1 MILNKSVGAL
11 VCCLILLSSCIGSTR
26 HTAIPGGCP
35 KAFQTSDRILVGSI
49 PGLSAHRS
57 HQLYQQLEQEFAQK
71 GIATAYVVE
80 QEYDLA
86 RQGIQPNPAPD
97 SATLAQM
104 QKAGYTYY
112 LELAVGG
119 VASGMGYARTS
130 AQEQKEIQQGYG
142 TVGVDDSKATVHF
155 KLHSTDQ
162 KKQIYTLATTT
173 KLSPLTLPGNKYED
187 GYRSS
192 STVNLSTESRATE
205 RALKKGVA
213 ELLDNC
219 KVAQ

>member
-1 MILNKSVGAL
+1 MYFRKATAILFLFLMLVG
-11 VCCLILLSSCIGSTR
+11 CIGSTR

-35 KAFQTSDRILVGSI
+35 KAFQASDRILVSSI

-57 HQLYQQLEQEFAQK
+57 HQLYQQLEQSFAQK
-71 GIATAYVVE
+71 GIRTAYVVE

-86 RQGIQPNPAPD
+86 QQGIQPNPAPD

-104 QKAGYTYY
+104 RKSGYTYY
-112 LELAVGG
+112 LELAIAD

-130 AQEQKEIQQGYG
+130 AQEQREIQQGYG

-155 KLHSTDQ
+155 KLYSTDQ
-162 KKQIYTLATTT
+162 KKQTYTLATTT

-192 STVNLSTESRATE
+192 STVNLATESRASE
-205 RALKKGVA
+205 RALKKGVV
-213 ELLDNC
+213 ELLDHC
-219 KVAQ
+219 KVSQ

>member
-1 MILNKSVGAL
+1 M
-11 VCCLILLSSCIGSTR
+11 LLSGCIGSTR
-26 HTAIPGGCP
+26 HAAIPGGCP
-35 KAFQTSDRILVGSI
+35 KAFQASDRILVGSI

-57 HQLYQQLEQEFAQK
+57 HQLYQQLEQAFGKE

-97 SATLAQM
+97 SATLVQM
-104 QKAGYTYY
+104 RKAGYTYY
-112 LELAVGG
+112 LELAVGE

-130 AQEQKEIQQGYG
+130 AQEQKEIQQGHG
-142 TVGVDDSKATVHF
+142 TVGVDDSKATMHF

-192 STVNLSTESRATE
+192 STANLSTESLATE
-205 RALKKGVA
+205 KALRKGVT

-219 KVAQ
+219 KVAR

>member
-1 MILNKSVGAL
+1 MTFQKTSATLFLLMILSG
-11 VCCLILLSSCIGSTR
+11 CIGSTR
-26 HTAIPGGCP
+26 HTAIPGGYP
-35 KAFQTSDRILVGSI
+35 KAFQANDRILVGTI
-49 PGLSAHRS
+49 PGLSTQRS
-57 HQLYQQLEQEFAQK
+57 HQLYQQLEQAFGQK
-71 GIATAYVVE
+71 GIATAYMAE

-86 RQGIQPNPAPD
+86 RQGIQPNAAPD

-104 QKAGYTYY
+104 RKAGYTYY
-112 LELAVGG
+112 LELAVGN

-155 KLHSTDQ
+155 ELHSTDQ

-173 KLSPLTLPGNKYED
+173 KLSGVTLPGNKYED

-213 ELLDNC
+213 ALLDNC